1 MEERGTRCWTGKTCS
16 CSTSEKHL
24 PLPGS
29 MAGNKL
35 TGMAREVAEKYR
47 ETLVTLTINNKIV
60 INTLTEIAKED
71 TKYANVIVD
80 CIEARLR
87 KVPADQMLPLMYLI
101 DSICKNHGSP
111 YKEMFNHNLVSN
123 FAYIFQQV
131 SEKAKTPKEIAKAA
145 QVRSLLYKLR
155 LTWGGSYQVFTPA
168 VLHQLDVKIK
178 KIDPAWPVTH
188 PKPAPSAPVPIDRSA
203 SNTKIHVNP
212 NFVSKTVKEKT
223 PPMEDE
229 AERIKLKQMQLDMQI
244 LQLKKE
250 MPGQKPVT
258 DGSTISSTTS
268 PGLTPER
275 KSPPSVNSSSAAV
288 SLPQAEKTKKVESKS
303 RDPRKNSRDPRKRDE
318 SSKDEKKDKSPSR
331 HKSGSKSPKEKTSES
346 SKSKS
351 SSSSSSSSSKHES
364 K

>member
-1 MEERGTRCWTGKTCS
+1 MGCQRGTRCWTGKTCS

-24 PLPGS
+24 PPPGS

-47 ETLVTLTINNKIV
+47 ETLVTLTFNNKIV

-131 SEKAKTPKEIAKAA
+131 SEK
-145 QVRSLLYKLR
+145 VRSLLYKLR
-155 LTWGGSYQVFTPA
+155 LTWGGSYQVFTPT
-168 VLHQLDVKIK
+168 VLHQLDLRIQ
-178 KIDPAWPVTH
+178 KIDHAWPVTA
-188 PKPAPSAPVPIDRSA
+188 PKPAPTAPVPINRNA

-223 PPMEDE
+223 PPVEEETEKMRAELLKKE
-229 AERIKLKQMQLDMQI
+229 AELIKLKQLQLDMEIQKA
-244 LQLKKE
+244 KKE
-250 MPGQKPVT
+250 LQGQKPVT

-268 PGLTPER
+268 GLTPER
-275 KSPPSVNSSSAAV
+275 KSPSSTNTTST
-288 SLPQAEKTKKVESKS
+288 LPQAEKTKKV
-303 RDPRKNSRDPRKRDE
+303 RCLLR
-318 SSKDEKKDKSPSR
+318 
-331 HKSGSKSPKEKTSES
+331 SEANIS
-346 SKSKS
+346 
-351 SSSSSSSSSKHES
+351 
-364 K
+364 